1 MWLVLEKTGVKLN
14 GKKAGRDRAALSDF
28 SAELAFEAGG
38 RKGRWLEA
46 FSLQCSLKGMVDKT
60 VTKWSL
66 AIGSQRSSGSSGS
79 SLLQHGCRPSLP
91 QHGCRPWRASHR
103 PPTPWSLNGL
113 CCCSGLRCGIVQ
125 RPCSPLPYSCAWLT
139 TGPAAMLGKAGSRR
153 LQWLICIFRKLE
165 GE

>member
-46 FSLQCSLKGMVDKT
+46 FSLQCSLKGMVRRNRHKMEPRNRQSEYFR
-60 VTKWSL
+60 VFRK
-66 AIGSQRSSGSSGS
+66 QPSSAWLPAQPLLSMAAGPGVHLTDLQLLEAWTASAAALDSGVV
-79 SLLQHGCRPSLP
+79 LCRGHAPHHP
-91 QHGCRPWRASHR
+91 H
-103 PPTPWSLNGL
+103 
-113 CCCSGLRCGIVQ
+113 
-125 RPCSPLPYSCAWLT
+125 SCAWPT

-153 LQWLICIFRKLE
+153 LHD
-165 GE
+165 